1 MKVNKLIN
9 RVSDKKKKKEAL
21 LCSWIYVELTFP
33 VRFLILH
40 NKEQKGQYYT
50 LFMISSQ

>member
-9 RVSDKKKKKEAL
+9 RVSDKKKKEAL